1 LLTAVDGDAPSV
13 ELRLDLTSRRQ
24 DEGTAV
30 GLQRSHT
37 RGTSQ
42 REIMMRQSLLTLAS
56 SIPLPVPAV
65 GLTLVR
71 GTMIA
76 VADEHGVTMYEVE
89 SPPLAR
95 AVSHHPAFGLRGVVP
110 WAGGAVAWGS
120 SGLHPIETE
129 LELPAGNPVDG
140 AAGYANLLYVLRRGE
155 LVTLDRSGRQLAH
168 IEAPGTYAIAAG
180 GDMLALAG
188 SNEVRFVDSRTLS
201 NVGRIALA
209 EPKAL
214 VRTRYAGTR
223 AAFVVAVS
231 HRGRVLQVAEYR
243 NRQLR
248 LDAVRAGRTFAA
260 MSAGDR
266 TVDLYTVGDTAARQM
281 RGHVSAR

>member
-1 LLTAVDGDAPSV
+1 
-13 ELRLDLTSRRQ
+13 
-24 DEGTAV
+24 
-30 GLQRSHT
+30 
-37 RGTSQ
+37 
-42 REIMMRQSLLTLAS
+42 
-56 SIPLPVPAV
+56 
-65 GLTLVR
+65 
-71 GTMIA
+71 
-76 VADEHGVTMYEVE
+76 
-89 SPPLAR
+89 
-95 AVSHHPAFGLRGVVP
+95 
-110 WAGGAVAWGS
+110 
-120 SGLHPIETE
+120 
-129 LELPAGNPVDG
+129 VDG

-180 GDMLALAG
+180 GDVLALAG

-223 AAFVVAVS
+223 AAFAADSGERTVVVAVS